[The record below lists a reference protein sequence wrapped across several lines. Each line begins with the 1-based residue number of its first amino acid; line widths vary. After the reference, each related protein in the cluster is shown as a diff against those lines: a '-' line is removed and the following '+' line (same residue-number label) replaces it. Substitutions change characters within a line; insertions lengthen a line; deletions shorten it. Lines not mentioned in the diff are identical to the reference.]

1 MRESMGRM
9 SRGLL
14 LAYMLHSFRWPTL
27 RGCEGESTERAV
39 GDPDSR
45 MALRKGRGDGLSM

>member
-45 MALRKGRGDGLSM
+45 MALRKGRGDGLSK